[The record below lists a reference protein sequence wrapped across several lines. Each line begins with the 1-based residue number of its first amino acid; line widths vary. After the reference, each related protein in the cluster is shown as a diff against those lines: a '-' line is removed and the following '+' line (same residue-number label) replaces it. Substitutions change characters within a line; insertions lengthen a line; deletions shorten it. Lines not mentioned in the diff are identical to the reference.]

1 MNGIAPVWATLE
13 AARGLADGADV
24 AGGSDIRRCQT
35 ALVDDYSASQCESA
49 VGEPF
54 GVWDVAGRGDH
65 DIGAEHVI
73 STIDTGDVGV
83 AEQSNAIRG
92 EDELHASFFGSCDDS
107 SGEPVTEEPAQRRIS
122 VDDGDVETACCAR
135 GGYLHAEKPGADDE
149 DGSGRC
155 DAVCEVRRIGNGAD
169 DVLAPLGGCAK
180 PTRTGPGGDDEPV
193 VWHQLSIGKDD
204 ATFVDQQLRDRSV
217 EPNRHVVAE
226 CGKCC

>member
-135 GGYLHAEKPGADDE
+135 GGYLHAEKPGADD
-149 DGSGRC
+149 
-155 DAVCEVRRIGNGAD
+155 
-169 DVLAPLGGCAK
+169 VLAPLGGCAK